1 MSVSAELGLGAAL
14 TAVFW
19 GHIAAAILDGFGA
32 YTGEPWPFLVSG
44 MGFVW
49 GYGLARVAK
58 EGPFSSR
65 KGLILAGWLSPI
77 MASGIVQTLVWLK
90 PEILPWDIALS
101 ARGPMYMILWALCS
115 VQGINRVRLYK
126 LVTSQRN
133 SLLGTLLLAL
143 LASLKVSDRVNLAA
157 GALLFALVSTLDIS
171 MVRQSRVLRPVQSGR
186 RRYWTAGGLGFLTLV
201 LAIAALVSMGFP
213 GTVSLIGRFLAEAWN
228 LLSILVIYIA
238 VPIGLIAE
246 WIVIRLRQL
255 LNLEP
260 AETQEFPPLGRD
272 MFERLQEEG
281 KPAELPPWAYAILIG
296 AAIAAVLWLI
306 WRFALKRGTSDKQ
319 SSLLKETRTSLLG
332 RETFG
337 DWAKS
342 AMGQIQARIRAG
354 LAHTLGAILPGRP
367 RNIQELYSRSLEALG
382 RHGVPRKQSQTP
394 LEHAKGIPD
403 QVTTEDGRQ
412 AFNYITEL
420 FCRCH
425 YSNRQPDMAEWEKAV
440 EAYSV
445 LIQSETFRMQPPVPD
460 YTVSRK

>member
-1 MSVSAELGLGAAL
+1 
-14 TAVFW
+14 
-19 GHIAAAILDGFGA
+19 
-32 YTGEPWPFLVSG
+32 
-44 MGFVW
+44 
-49 GYGLARVAK
+49 
-58 EGPFSSR
+58 
-65 KGLILAGWLSPI
+65 
-77 MASGIVQTLVWLK
+77 
-90 PEILPWDIALS
+90 
-101 ARGPMYMILWALCS
+101 MILWALCS

-171 MVRQSRVLRPVQSGR
+171 MVRQSEVLRPVQSGR

-445 LIQSETFRMQPPVPD
+445 LIQSETFRMQPPGPD